1 MYETG
6 VSDSNMEALADL
18 CFNEGIL
25 SVFMFLFGSVF
36 ELIYI
41 FLSVG

>member
-6 VSDSNMEALADL
+6 VSESNMEALADL
-18 CFNEGIL
+18 CYNEGIL
-25 SVFMFLFGSVF
+25 SVLMFLFDSVF

-41 FLSVG
+41 FISVG